1 MARAFVTAPMLL
13 MLVVITASAQGQV
26 EELRARLES
35 RFEIV
40 PIADGVVLTPR
51 FRTQIKS
58 VELSDATI
66 AIDGTPVSGPELRER
81 LGNDANLVLQASYLD
96 AAGRRALAIGPST
109 RDARSG
115 QGITPPPQPVDPT
128 APTVLPTPPALP
140 ELPGTPRN
148 RRRED
153 VVRIGGS
160 VSVDSD
166 EHVRGDVVV
175 IGGSAN
181 INGEVDGEVVVV
193 GGSARFGPQADVRG
207 DITVVGGGLSR
218 DEKAIIRGGIHEVGF
233 GDIAWRGRGEWGR
246 NADWDWMN
254 GIYPVA
260 RLTGTLVRITL
271 LILLTALVLF
281 VAKVPVEQIADR
293 VAVDPVKSWFV
304 GFLAEM
310 LFIPVLIMTAVVL
323 AISIIGIPLLVL
335 LPVAIVALLVVM
347 LVGFTAVAYHIGRL
361 LQDKVDMLRTRP
373 YAATFTGILLIVSPV
388 LLARLVGLAGLGFIV
403 WPIAAV
409 GFLLEYSVWT
419 AGLGAAALVRF
430 NRPPQPRAMVTTTPT
445 APISA

>member
-1 MARAFVTAPMLL
+1 MARAFLTAPMLVV
-13 MLVVITASAQGQV
+13 LVVITASAQSHVDVVRSSV
-26 EELRARLES
+26 EE

-40 PIADGVVLTPR
+40 PIANGVVLTPR
-51 FRTQIKS
+51 FKTS
-58 VELSDATI
+58 VRSIELSQSTI
-66 AIDGTPVSGPELRER
+66 AIDGAPVTGPELHER
-81 LGNDANLVLQASYLD
+81 LGSDADLVLQLSYLEP
-96 AAGRRALAIGPST
+96 AARRALALGKT
-109 RDARSG
+109 T
-115 QGITPPPQPVDPT
+115 QTPVPA
-128 APTVLPTPPALP
+128 APTLPSIDTRTSDGDPDV
-140 ELPGTPRN
+140 PRIPRT

-153 VVRIGGS
+153 IVRIGGN
-160 VSVDSD
+160 VTVDSD
-166 EHVRGDVVV
+166 EIVRGDVVV

-193 GGSARFGPQADVRG
+193 GGSARFGPQADIRR
-207 DITVVGGGLSR
+207 DITIVGGGLSR
-218 DEKAIIRGGIHEVGF
+218 DERATIRGGIKEVGF

-246 NADWDWMN
+246 SADWDWMN
-254 GIYPVA
+254 GFYPVA
-260 RLTGTLVRITL
+260 RLSGTLVRVTL
-271 LILLTALVLF
+271 LILLTTLVLF
-281 VAKVPVEQIADR
+281 VAKTPVQQIADR
-293 VAVDPVKSWFV
+293 VAADPVKSWFV

-361 LQDKVDMLRTRP
+361 LQDKVDVLRTRP

-388 LLARLVGLAGLGFIV
+388 LLARLVGLTGDLGFVV

-430 NRPPQPRAMVTTTPT
+430 NRPPQAPVSTTMPLV
-445 APISA
+445 SGS

>member
-1 MARAFVTAPMLL
+1 MARTFITVPMLL
-13 MLVVITASAQGQV
+13 MLTVITVSAQSQV
-26 EELRARLES
+26 DDLRTRLEP

-40 PIADGVVLTPR
+40 PIANGIVLTPR
-51 FRTQIKS
+51 FKTSIKS
-58 VELSDATI
+58 VEVSDSTI
-66 AIDGTPVSGPELRER
+66 AIDGAPVTGGELRER
-81 LGNDANLVLQASYLD
+81 LGSDAELVLQVSYLAT
-96 AAGRRALAIGPST
+96 AARRSLAADKTP
-109 RDARSG
+109 
-115 QGITPPPQPVDPT
+115 TPPKAVET
-128 APTVLPTPPALP
+128 APTID
-140 ELPGTPRN
+140 PGPMEPQVPRTPRA

-153 VVRIGGS
+153 IVRVGGS
-160 VSVDSD
+160 VTVDSD
-166 EHVRGDVVV
+166 EFVRGDVVV
-175 IGGSAN
+175 VGGSAS

-207 DITVVGGGLSR
+207 DITVIGGGLSR
-218 DEKAIIRGGIHEVGF
+218 DPGAVIRGAINEVGF
-233 GDIAWRGRGEWGR
+233 GGIPWRGEWGR
-246 NADWDWMN
+246 HANWDWMN

-271 LILLTALVLF
+271 LFLLTTLVLF
-281 VAKVPVEQIADR
+281 VAKTPVEQIADR
-293 VAVDPVKSWFV
+293 VAADPVKSWFI

-310 LFIPVLIMTAVVL
+310 LFIPVLIMTAFVL

-361 LQDKVDMLRTRP
+361 LQDKVDSLRTRA
-373 YAATFTGILLIVSPV
+373 YAATFVGILLIVSPV
-388 LLARLVGLAGLGFIV
+388 LLARLVGLTGDLGFVV

-430 NRPPQPRAMVTTTPT
+430 NRPSQPPSSAMTTTTVTT
-445 APISA
+445 

>member
-1 MARAFVTAPMLL
+1 MARTFVATPILL
-13 MLVVITASAQGQV
+13 MLVVLGASAQGRV
-26 EELRARLES
+26 DELRPRLEA
-35 RFEIV
+35 RFEIA
-40 PIADGVVLTPR
+40 PIANGVVLTPR
-51 FRTQIKS
+51 FRTSVKS
-58 VELSDATI
+58 VELLDSAI
-66 AIDGTPVSGPELRER
+66 AIDGSPVTGPELRKR
-81 LGNDANLVLQASYLD
+81 LGNDADLVIQASYLD
-96 AAGRRALAIGPST
+96 SDARRSLAAGK
-109 RDARSG
+109 
-115 QGITPPPQPVDPT
+115 TPPAQAADPT
-128 APTVLPTPPALP
+128 APTTDPGSMERMEP
-140 ELPGTPRN
+140 EMPRTPRA

-153 VVRIGGS
+153 IVRIGGS

-166 EHVRGDVVV
+166 EYVRGDVVV

-218 DEKAIIRGGIHEVGF
+218 DSGATIRGKINEVGI
-233 GDIAWRGRGEWGR
+233 GDMPWRGGEWGR
-246 NADWDWMN
+246 DANWGWMN

-260 RLTGTLVRITL
+260 RLTGTLVRVTL
-271 LILLTALVLF
+271 LVLLTALVLF
-281 VAKVPVEQIADR
+281 VAKAPVEQIAER
-293 VAVDPVKSWFV
+293 VAADPVKSWFV

-310 LFIPVLIMTAVVL
+310 LFVPVLIMTAVVL

-335 LPVAIVALLVVM
+335 LPVAVVALLVVM
-347 LVGFTAVAYHIGRL
+347 LVGFTAVAFHIGRL
-361 LQDKVDMLRTRP
+361 LQDKVDALRTRP

-388 LLARLVGLAGLGFIV
+388 LLARLVGLTGDLGFVV

-430 NRPPQPRAMVTTTPT
+430 NRPPQTAAMITTPP
-445 APISA
+445 AVQG

>member
-1 MARAFVTAPMLL
+1 MARAFITTPMLIV
-13 MLVVITASAQGQV
+13 LVVITASAQTHV
-26 EELRARLES
+26 EDVRTSVEAR
-35 RFEIV
+35 FDIV
-40 PIADGVVLTPR
+40 PIANGVVLTPR
-51 FRTQIKS
+51 FRTSIKS
-58 VELSDATI
+58 IEVSEAAI
-66 AIDGTPVSGPELRER
+66 AIDGAPVTGKEVTER
-81 LGNDANLVLQASYLD
+81 LGRDADLVLRVSYLEP
-96 AAGRRALAIGPST
+96 AARRELAIGPST
-109 RDARSG
+109 RDDRPG
-115 QGITPPPQPVDPT
+115 QGKTPAPAPVDPT
-128 APTVLPTPPALP
+128 APTIDPRSSDADP
-140 ELPGTPRN
+140 EIPRIPRG

-153 VVRIGGS
+153 IVRIGGN
-160 VSVDSD
+160 VTVDSD
-166 EHVRGDVVV
+166 EMVRGDVVV

-193 GGSARFGPQADVRG
+193 GGSARFGPQADIRR
-207 DITVVGGGLSR
+207 DITIVGGGLSR
-218 DEKAIIRGGIHEVGF
+218 DERATIRGGIKEVGF

-246 NADWDWMN
+246 SADWDWMN
-254 GIYPVA
+254 GFYPVA
-260 RLTGTLVRITL
+260 RLSGTLVRITL
-271 LILLTALVLF
+271 LILLTTLVLF
-281 VAKVPVEQIADR
+281 VAKTPVQQIADR
-293 VAVDPVKSWFV
+293 VAADPVKSWFV

-361 LQDKVDMLRTRP
+361 LQDKVDVLRTRP

-388 LLARLVGLAGLGFIV
+388 LLARLVGLTGDLGFIV

-430 NRPPQPRAMVTTTPT
+430 NRPPQVTAVMATNTV
-445 APISA
+445 SGL

>member
-1 MARAFVTAPMLL
+1 MARTFIATPIFL
-13 MLVVITASAQGQV
+13 MLVVLGASAQGQV
-26 EELRARLES
+26 DELRTKLEA

-40 PIADGVVLTPR
+40 PIASGVVLTPR
-51 FRTQIKS
+51 FRTSVKS
-58 VELSDATI
+58 VELSDASI
-66 AIDGTPVSGPELRER
+66 AIDGAPATGPELRER
-81 LGNDANLVLQASYLD
+81 LGNDADIVIQASYLD
-96 AAGRRALAIGPST
+96 AAARRSLAAAQT
-109 RDARSG
+109 
-115 QGITPPPQPVDPT
+115 QPVKPADPT
-128 APTVLPTPPALP
+128 APTVDPGSTGRVEP
-140 ELPGTPRN
+140 EIPRVHRP
-148 RRRED
+148 RRREQ

-160 VSVDSD
+160 VSVESD
-166 EHVRGDVVV
+166 EYVRGDVVV

-193 GGSARFGPQADVRG
+193 GGSARFGPQADIRG

-218 DEKAIIRGGIHEVGF
+218 DAGANIRGAINEVGI
-233 GDIAWRGRGEWGR
+233 GDLSWRGSGDWGR
-246 NADWDWMN
+246 DANWGWMN

-260 RLTGTLVRITL
+260 RLTGTLVRVAL
-271 LILLTALVLF
+271 LVLLTALVLF

-293 VAVDPVKSWFV
+293 VAADPVKSWFV

-335 LPVAIVALLVVM
+335 LPVAVVALLVVM
-347 LVGFTAVAYHIGRL
+347 LVGFTAVAYHVGRL
-361 LQDKVDMLRTRP
+361 LQGKVDALRTRP

-388 LLARLVGLAGLGFIV
+388 LLARLVGLTGDLGFIV

-430 NRPPQPRAMVTTTPT
+430 NRPPQPPAMVTTTPVVHG
-445 APISA
+445 

>member
-13 MLVVITASAQGQV
+13 MLVVITASGQGQV
-26 EELRARLES
+26 EELRGRLES
-35 RFEIV
+35 RFDIV

-51 FRTQIKS
+51 FRTAIKS
-58 VELSDATI
+58 VELSESTI
-66 AIDGTPVSGPELRER
+66 AIDGAPVTGPELRDR
-81 LGNDANLVLQASYLD
+81 LGNDANLVLQVSYLD
-96 AAGRRALAIGPST
+96 AAGRRALAIGK
-109 RDARSG
+109 
-115 QGITPPPQPVDPT
+115 TPPPRPVDPT
-128 APTVLPTPPALP
+128 APTIDPGTSPTPQL
-140 ELPGTPRN
+140 ETPRTPRH

-153 VVRIGGS
+153 IVRIGGS

-166 EHVRGDVVV
+166 EYVRGDVVV

-218 DEKAIIRGGIHEVGF
+218 DQSAMIRGAIHEVGF
-233 GDIAWRGRGEWGR
+233 GDIPWRGRTGAWGR
-246 NADWDWMN
+246 HADWDWMN

-271 LILLTALVLF
+271 LILLTTLVLF

-293 VAVDPVKSWFV
+293 VALDPVKSWFV

-361 LQDKVDMLRTRP
+361 LQDKVDVLRTRP

-388 LLARLVGLAGLGFIV
+388 LLARLVGLTGDLGFLV

-430 NRPPQPRAMVTTTPT
+430 NRPAAPPAMVTTPV
-445 APISA
+445 AGS

>member
-13 MLVVITASAQGQV
+13 VLVVITASAQGQV
-26 EELRARLES
+26 DELRERLES

-51 FRTQIKS
+51 FRTPIKS

-66 AIDGTPVSGPELRER
+66 AIDGTPVSGPELRDR

-96 AAGRRALAIGPST
+96 AAGRRALAGTSST

-115 QGITPPPQPVDPT
+115 QGTPPPAPVDPT
-128 APTVLPTPPALP
+128 APTIDPGSSSRPPEMPRL
-140 ELPGTPRN
+140 PRN

-153 VVRIGGS
+153 IVRIGGS
-160 VSVDSD
+160 VSVESD

-193 GGSARFGPQADVRG
+193 GGSARLGPQADVHR
-207 DITVVGGGLSR
+207 DVTIVGGGLRR
-218 DEKAIIRGGIHEVGF
+218 DEGATIRGGVHEVGF

-246 NADWDWMN
+246 SADWDWMN

-271 LILLTALVLF
+271 LILLTTLVMF

-293 VAVDPVKSWFV
+293 VAADPVKSWFV

-361 LQDKVDMLRTRP
+361 LQDKVDVLRTRP

-388 LLARLVGLAGLGFIV
+388 LLARLVGLTGDLGFLV

-430 NRPPQPRAMVTTTPT
+430 NRPTPPPAMVTTTV
-445 APISA
+445 AGS

>member
-1 MARAFVTAPMLL
+1 MLL
-13 MLVVITASAQGQV
+13 MLVVITASAQNQV
-26 EELRARLES
+26 DELRARLEP

-40 PIADGVVLTPR
+40 PIANGIVLTPR
-51 FRTQIKS
+51 FGTSIKA
-58 VELSDATI
+58 VEISDSI
-66 AIDGTPVSGPELRER
+66 AIDGTSVTGPELRQR
-81 LGNDANLVLQASYLD
+81 LGTDADLVIQASYLD
-96 AAGRRALAIGPST
+96 AAARRSLAAGRTQPK
-109 RDARSG
+109 
-115 QGITPPPQPVDPT
+115 PVDPT
-128 APTVLPTPPALP
+128 APTVAPTTDPGSMERV
-140 ELPGTPRN
+140 ELEVPRTPRA

-153 VVRIGGS
+153 IVRIGGS
-160 VSVDSD
+160 VTVDSD
-166 EHVRGDVVV
+166 EFVRGDVVV
-175 IGGSAN
+175 VGGSAS
-181 INGEVDGEVVVV
+181 INGEVDGEIVVV

-218 DEKAIIRGGIHEVGF
+218 DPGAVIRGSINEVGF
-233 GDIAWRGRGEWGR
+233 GEIPWRGEWGR
-246 NADWDWMN
+246 HADWDWMN

-260 RLTGTLVRITL
+260 RLSGTLVRITL
-271 LILLTALVLF
+271 LFLLTTLVLF
-281 VAKVPVEQIADR
+281 VAKTPVEQIADR
-293 VAVDPVKSWFV
+293 VAADPVKSWFV

-361 LQDKVDMLRTRP
+361 LQDKVDALRSRP
-373 YAATFTGILLIVSPV
+373 YAATFVGILLIVSPV
-388 LLARLVGLAGLGFIV
+388 LLARLVGLTGGFGLVV

-430 NRPPQPRAMVTTTPT
+430 NRPAQPPPAAMTTTP
-445 APISA
+445 AM

>member
-1 MARAFVTAPMLL
+1 MLIV
-13 MLVVITASAQGQV
+13 LVAITASAQSHVDDVRSSV
-26 EELRARLES
+26 EK

-40 PIADGVVLTPR
+40 PIANGVVLTPR
-51 FRTQIKS
+51 FETSIKS
-58 VELSDATI
+58 IEVTESAI
-66 AIDGTPVSGPELRER
+66 AIDGAPVTGREVNDR
-81 LGNDANLVLQASYLD
+81 LGSDADLVLRVSYLEP
-96 AAGRRALAIGPST
+96 AARRELALGPST
-109 RDARSG
+109 REARAG
-115 QGITPPPQPVDPT
+115 QGSTTSPAPVDPT
-128 APTVLPTPPALP
+128 SPTIDARSSNTDP
-140 ELPGTPRN
+140 ETPRIPRT

-153 VVRIGGS
+153 IVRIGGN
-160 VSVDSD
+160 VTVDSD
-166 EHVRGDVVV
+166 EIVRGDVVV
-175 IGGSAN
+175 IGGNAN

-193 GGSARFGPQADVRG
+193 GGSARFGPQADVRR
-207 DITVVGGGLSR
+207 DITIVGGGLSR
-218 DEKAIIRGGIHEVGF
+218 DERATIRGGIKEVGF

-246 NADWDWMN
+246 SADWDWMN
-254 GIYPVA
+254 GFYPVA
-260 RLTGTLVRITL
+260 RLSGTLVRVTL
-271 LILLTALVLF
+271 LILLTTLVLF
-281 VAKVPVEQIADR
+281 VAKTPVQQIADR
-293 VAVDPVKSWFV
+293 VAADPVKSWFV

-361 LQDKVDMLRTRP
+361 LQDKVDVLRTRP

-388 LLARLVGLAGLGFIV
+388 LLARLVGLTGDLGFVV

-430 NRPPQPRAMVTTTPT
+430 NRPPQATAVTTT
-445 APISA
+445 APMVTGS

>member
-1 MARAFVTAPMLL
+1 V
-13 MLVVITASAQGQV
+13 LVIVAVLGASAQGDMN
-26 EELRARLES
+26 ELRSKVES
-35 RFEIV
+35 RFAIV
-40 PIADGVVLTPR
+40 PVANGVVLTPR
-51 FRTQIKS
+51 FRTSIRS
-58 VELSDATI
+58 VELTEAVI
-66 AIDGTPVSGPELRER
+66 AIDGAPVTGRELQER
-81 LGNDANLVLQASYLD
+81 LGDDADVVLRLSYLD
-96 AAGRRALAIGPST
+96 AAARHSFAAGSKSSVKQATPAAPAIESAP
-109 RDARSG
+109 AEP
-115 QGITPPPQPVDPT
+115 QPPQS
-128 APTVLPTPPALP
+128 
-140 ELPGTPRN
+140 PRP

-153 VVRIGGS
+153 IVRIGGS

-166 EHVRGDVVV
+166 EQVRGDVVV

-207 DITVVGGGLSR
+207 DITVIGGRLSR
-218 DEKAIIRGGIHEVGF
+218 EPGAAIRGAINEVGF
-233 GDIAWRGRGEWGR
+233 GDIPWRGEWGR
-246 NADWDWMN
+246 DANWSWMN

-260 RLTGTLVRITL
+260 RLTGTLVRVIL
-271 LILLTALVLF
+271 LILLTTLVLF

-293 VAVDPVKSWFV
+293 VAADPVKSWFV

-335 LPVAIVALLVVM
+335 LPVAVVALLVVM

-361 LQDKVDMLRTRP
+361 LQGRVDALRTRP

-388 LLARLVGLAGLGFIV
+388 LLARLVGLTGDLGFVV

-430 NRPPQPRAMVTTTPT
+430 ARPI
-445 APISA
+445 APSAVVLSTSNTVG

>member
-1 MARAFVTAPMLL
+1 MARTFITTPIFV
-13 MLVVITASAQGQV
+13 MLVVLTGSAQTRTDD
-26 EELRARLES
+26 LRTRLEP

-40 PIADGVVLTPR
+40 PIANGIVLTPR
-51 FRTQIKS
+51 FKTSIRS
-58 VELSDATI
+58 VELSESTI
-66 AIDGTPVSGPELRER
+66 AIDGAPVTGRELQER
-81 LGNDANLVLQASYLD
+81 LGDDADLVLQVSYLD
-96 AAGRRALAIGPST
+96 AAARRSLAVGE
-109 RDARSG
+109 
-115 QGITPPPQPVDPT
+115 TPPPKPVDPT
-128 APTVLPTPPALP
+128 APTID
-140 ELPGTPRN
+140 PGSMERSEPQIPRMPRA

-153 VVRIGGS
+153 IVRIGGS
-160 VSVDSD
+160 VTVDSD
-166 EHVRGDVVV
+166 EFVRGDVVV
-175 IGGSAN
+175 VGGSAS

-218 DEKAIIRGGIHEVGF
+218 DPGAVIRGAINEVGF
-233 GDIAWRGRGEWGR
+233 GGIPWRGEWGR
-246 NADWDWMN
+246 HADWDWMN

-271 LILLTALVLF
+271 LVLLTTLVLF
-281 VAKVPVEQIADR
+281 VAKTPVEQIADR
-293 VAVDPVKSWFV
+293 VAADPVKSWFV
-304 GFLAEM
+304 GFLTEM

-323 AISIIGIPLLVL
+323 AISVIGIPLLVL

-361 LQDKVDMLRTRP
+361 LQDKVDALRTRP

-388 LLARLVGLAGLGFIV
+388 LLARLVGLTGDLGFIV

-430 NRPPQPRAMVTTTPT
+430 SRPAQPPSAVIATP
-445 APISA
+445 AV

>member
-1 MARAFVTAPMLL
+1 MARTFIATPI
-13 MLVVITASAQGQV
+13 LVVLAVIAASAQTNV
-26 EELRARLES
+26 DELRSKLEA
-35 RFEIV
+35 RFEVV
-40 PIADGVVLTPR
+40 PIANGVVLKPR
-51 FRTQIKS
+51 FRTSIKS
-58 VELSDATI
+58 IELSDATI
-66 AIDGTPVSGPELRER
+66 AIDGSPVTGRELSER
-81 LGNDANLVLQASYLD
+81 LGNDAGLVLQVSYLD
-96 AAGRRALAIGPST
+96 PAGRRSLALTSAQKPT
-109 RDARSG
+109 
-115 QGITPPPQPVDPT
+115 DPT
-128 APTVLPTPPALP
+128 APTTDPGSIERTDPQPPRI
-140 ELPGTPRN
+140 PRG

-153 VVRIGGS
+153 IVRIGGS
-160 VSVDSD
+160 VTVDND
-166 EHVRGDVVV
+166 EYVRGDVVV

-218 DEKAIIRGGIHEVGF
+218 DSSAVIRGSINEVGF
-233 GDIAWRGRGEWGR
+233 GGIPWRGEWGR
-246 NADWDWMN
+246 SADWDWMN

-271 LILLTALVLF
+271 LILLTTLVLF
-281 VAKVPVEQIADR
+281 VAKTPVEQIADR
-293 VAVDPVKSWFV
+293 VAADPVKSWFV

-335 LPVAIVALLVVM
+335 LPVAVVALLVVM

-361 LQDKVDMLRTRP
+361 LQDKVDVLRSRP
-373 YAATFTGILLIVSPV
+373 YAATFAGILLIVSPV
-388 LLARLVGLAGLGFIV
+388 LLARLVGLTGDLGFVV

-419 AGLGAAALVRF
+419 AGLGAAALARF
-430 NRPPQPRAMVTTTPT
+430 NRPTPPPVMVTTTST
-445 APISA
+445 LTT

>member
-1 MARAFVTAPMLL
+1 MARTFITTPIFF
-13 MLVVITASAQGQV
+13 MLVVLGASAQGNV
-26 EELRARLES
+26 DELRSRLES

-40 PIADGVVLTPR
+40 PIANGVVLTPR
-51 FRTQIKS
+51 FRTSIKS
-58 VELSDATI
+58 VELSEATI
-66 AIDGTPVSGPELRER
+66 AIDGAPVTGRELRER
-81 LGNDANLVLQASYLD
+81 LGNDADLVLQLSYLD
-96 AAGRRALAIGPST
+96 AAARRELAVGK
-109 RDARSG
+109 
-115 QGITPPPQPVDPT
+115 TPPVKPADPT
-128 APTVLPTPPALP
+128 APTIDPGSTERMEP
-140 ELPGTPRN
+140 EVTRTPRA

-153 VVRIGGS
+153 IVRIGGS

-166 EHVRGDVVV
+166 EYVRGDVVV

-181 INGEVDGEVVVV
+181 INGEVNGEVVVV

-207 DITVVGGGLSR
+207 DVTVVGGGLSR
-218 DEKAIIRGGIHEVGF
+218 DAGATIRGKIHEVGI
-233 GDIAWRGRGEWGR
+233 GGMPWRGGEWGR
-246 NADWDWMN
+246 DANWGWMN

-260 RLTGTLVRITL
+260 RLTGTLVRVTL

-281 VAKVPVEQIADR
+281 VAKAPVEQIAER
-293 VAVDPVKSWFV
+293 VAADPVKSWFV

-335 LPVAIVALLVVM
+335 LPVAVVALLVVM
-347 LVGFTAVAYHIGRL
+347 LVGFTAVAFHIGRL
-361 LQDKVDMLRTRP
+361 LQDKVDALRTRP

-388 LLARLVGLAGLGFIV
+388 LLARLVGLTGDLGFVV

-430 NRPPQPRAMVTTTPT
+430 NRGT
-445 APISA
+445 APPAAMIATPPMAP

>member
-1 MARAFVTAPMLL
+1 MARSFITAPILL
-13 MLVVITASAQGQV
+13 MFVVLGASAQSHV
-26 EELRARLES
+26 DDLRSRLES

-40 PIADGVVLTPR
+40 PIANGVVLTPR
-51 FRTQIKS
+51 FRTSIKS
-58 VELSDATI
+58 VELSDATT
-66 AIDGTPVSGPELRER
+66 AIDGAPVTGPELRER
-81 LGNDANLVLQASYLD
+81 LGSDADLVLQVSYLD
-96 AAGRRALAIGPST
+96 AAARRSLAAGK
-109 RDARSG
+109 
-115 QGITPPPQPVDPT
+115 TPPVKPDEPPVSTVDP
-128 APTVLPTPPALP
+128 APMEP
-140 ELPGTPRN
+140 EAARTPRP
-148 RRRED
+148 RRRQE

-160 VSVDSD
+160 VDVQND
-166 EHVRGDVVV
+166 EFVRGDVVV
-175 IGGSAN
+175 IGGTAT

-193 GGSARFGPQADVRG
+193 GGSARFGPQADVHG
-207 DITVVGGGLSR
+207 DITVIGGGVSR
-218 DEKAIIRGGIHEVGF
+218 ASGAVVRGAINEVGF
-233 GDIAWRGRGEWGR
+233 GDIPWRGEWGR
-246 NADWDWMN
+246 DANWNWMN

-271 LILLTALVLF
+271 LLLLTTLVLF

-293 VAVDPVKSWFV
+293 VAADPVKSWFV

-361 LQDKVDMLRTRP
+361 LQDKVDVLRTRP
-373 YAATFTGILLIVSPV
+373 YAATFVGILLIVSPV
-388 LLARLVGLAGLGFIV
+388 LLARLVGLTGDLGFVI

-430 NRPPQPRAMVTTTPT
+430 NRPTPPRAIATTTPVVQG
-445 APISA
+445 